1 MTVYALEKNA
11 SGIVIGLASWSDDKT
26 VLPSG
31 FVSCAADEYAAAK
44 STFMNSLK
52 DQAIG
57 ALAEVQVGAA
67 LTVAMGGIFGPKTRA
82 YVSALQEIADGT
94 DATSTA
100 LPTAPGA
107 VSE

>member
-11 SGIVIGLASWSDDKT
+11 SGSVIGLASWSDDKT
-26 VLPSG
+26 AFPDG
-31 FVSCAADEYAAAK
+31 FVSCTADEYASAK

-57 ALAEVQVGAA
+57 ALASARGEAA
-67 LTVAMGGIFGPKTRA
+67 LAVAMGNTFGPQMRA

-94 DATSTA
+94 DTTSTA
-100 LPTAPGA
+100 LPEAPA
-107 VSE
+107 STST